1 MQFRGSYAHV
11 YNYSNSILKTSA
23 DACFN
28 NHLKDLG
35 YLDFC
40 GNAHKT
46 FKNFTID
53 QRIDINIFGSKFF
66 SSAKFWHHET
76 SLGLR
81 RTFANTY
88 IQNQLVF
95 RTETLHKSGV
105 YSKVSAIFGDAL
117 TGKLVMW
124 KSLRGSFRTQF
135 LRKPLSVSLGSGP
148 INLIEAFKPV

>member
-40 GNAHKT
+40 SSAHKT
-46 FKNFTID
+46 FKNFIID
-53 QRIDINIFGSKFF
+53 NRSDISIFGSKFF
-66 SSAKFWHHET
+66 SSAKFRHHEA

-81 RTFANTY
+81 RNFANTY
-88 IQNQLVF
+88 TQNQLVF
-95 RTETLHKSGV
+95 RAVTLHKSGV
-105 YSKVSAIFGDAL
+105 YSKVSATFGDAV
-117 TGKLVMW
+117 TGKLVMR
-124 KSLRGSFRTQF
+124 KSLIGSFRT
-135 LRKPLSVSLGSGP
+135 
-148 INLIEAFKPV
+148 